1 MSGAI
6 LEVRGVTVGF
16 DGFTVLDGLDLTI
29 TRGELRFLIGP
40 NGAGKTT
47 LLDIITGRTRP
58 TSGTVVFDGR
68 VSLVGKDESSI
79 ARLGIGRKFQ
89 TPSVFGSLTVVENIE
104 LAASVGGG
112 VGALLAKPSDP
123 VRDRSRSVM
132 EMVGLDGRDSTEAS
146 TLSHGERQWL
156 EIGMLLA
163 QDAQLLLLD
172 EPVAGMTRAERDRT
186 GEMLV
191 RIAETRSVLV
201 VEHDMT
207 FLRQFGREVTVL
219 HLGRTLIEGPVEVVS
234 TDPRVI
240 EVYLGRGAR
249 SGTDDMPEHRTSE
262 AVPGATAQSEVP
274 TEKVAAHSA
283 SSAPGV
289 QGTQH
294 GRLNVS
300 GLSSGYGQGLTI
312 RDISFEVD
320 TGQVL
325 CVLGRNGVGKSTLLR
340 AVMGTLPAL
349 KGSITVHGTDLT
361 TAPPH
366 ARAQNGIAYVPQGR
380 GIFPRLTV
388 TENLVMGLEGMVVG
402 PRDSEHRVGAMHA
415 RFPILSTMA
424 GRLAGTLSGGQ
435 QQQLAIARALIRE
448 PRVLILDEPT
458 EGIQPSII
466 EEIEALIGALRDEG
480 SMAIL
485 LVEQFLDFAVALADT
500 CIVMEKG
507 QVVARGA
514 PRELGADALRDYLS
528 V

>member
-89 TPSVFGSLTVVENIE
+89 TPSVFGSLTVAENIE

-123 VRDRSRSVM
+123 VRVRSRSVM
-132 EMVGLDGRDSTEAS
+132 EMVGLDGRASTEAS

-249 SGTDDMPEHRTSE
+249 SGTDDIPEHRTSE
-262 AVPGATAQSEVP
+262 AGSGATAHRQVP

-283 SSAPGV
+283 SGAPGV

-388 TENLVMGLEGMVVG
+388 TENLVMGLEGMAVA
-402 PRDSEHRVGAMHA
+402 PRDTEHRVGAMHA